1 MAAITSDGAISEDEL
16 ADFIFIQQELERI
29 WETEKR
35 TIVFVTN
42 NIEEALYL
50 ADRILVMTNC
60 PATIKQEFKI
70 SLPRPRDY
78 TDPEF
83 LRLRREITSIVDPA
97 E

>member
-1 MAAITSDGAISEDEL
+1 MDEPFGHL
-16 ADFIFIQQELERI
+16 DAQTRYLMQQELERI

-50 ADRILVMTNC
+50 ADRVLVMTNC
-60 PATIKQEFKI
+60 PSVIKKEFKI
-70 SLPRPRDY
+70 DLPRPRDY
-78 TDPEF
+78 MDPKF
-83 LRLRREITSIVDPA
+83 LKLRQEITAMVDPT

>member
-1 MAAITSDGAISEDEL
+1 M
-16 ADFIFIQQELERI
+16 QQELERI
-29 WETEKR
+29 WQTEKR

-60 PATIKQEFKI
+60 PATIKKEFKI
-70 SLPRPRDY
+70 DLPRPRDY
-78 TDPEF
+78 TNPDF
-83 LRLRREITSIVDPA
+83 LRLRQEITAIVDPA